1 MYQNLYIGSMTHRY
15 LRNMRRTNKGDD
27 YNMSNNI
34 TPYIIL
40 AIGAIIVFATFAL
53 AEYLDQAQEEHE
65 EDYGLVSVVTTTSE
79 YEYLTNDSFT
89 GVVVRGEGGRDPV
102 LTVRNRDGVE
112 RMIATE
118 FLIPV

>member
-1 MYQNLYIGSMTHRY
+1 
-15 LRNMRRTNKGDD
+15 MRRTNKGDD

-65 EDYGLVSVVTTTSE
+65 EDYGLGSVVTTTSE

-89 GVVVRGEGGRDPV
+89 GVVVRGEGWRDPA
-102 LTVRNRDGVE
+102 LTARNRDGVE
-112 RMIATE
+112 RRIATE
-118 FLIPV
+118 FLTPI